1 MICLFTNITSK
12 RLSIDGTLFSIS
24 DVDDSS
30 ESSSDWS
37 DGVDSSSEG
46 SSSPSSPSP
55 PTTDHSTDHSTD
67 HHSGHSEQLTTTSLR
82 QEPPRHVQGART
94 KRKDRNSNFQR
105 VQETNSRD
113 TRENLVRNRNLAR
126 NENLGRN
133 ENLAQDETD
142 RRDLARHET
151 DRRDL
156 ANHESD
162 RRDLARPVTCD
173 VKTTRDDDDSGTFP
187 VTNMFVDVS
196 EEMFVGR
203 EEQLAKLDK
212 MLNREK

>member
-1 MICLFTNITSK
+1 MVCLFTNIALK
-12 RLSIDGTLFSIS
+12 LLSINVTLFSIS

-55 PTTDHSTDHSTD
+55 PTTDHSTDH
-67 HHSGHSEQLTTTSLR
+67 HSGHSEQLTTTSLR
-82 QEPPRHVQGART
+82 QEPPRHAQGART
-94 KRKDRNSNFQR
+94 DRKDRNSNFK
-105 VQETNSRD
+105 ETKSRD
-113 TRENLVRNRNLAR
+113 TSENLARNRNLAR

-133 ENLAQDETD
+133 ENLAQHETD

-156 ANHESD
+156 ANHETD